1 MTLQRITAINSWAE
15 QIIKDDPVRPEIGI
29 SMRINRYADMWALW
43 EDEKL
48 CAVCCVSYTQDVP
61 HNVNSMFILQSMSP
75 DTVVFYTI
83 WSYSR
88 GSGRELIQQATP
100 EIKKLKP
107 TIKNVVTLSPQ
118 TEMARKFHLSNGA
131 HEWRV
136 NNDTINYA
144 YEINQ

>member
-1 MTLQRITAINSWAE
+1 
-15 QIIKDDPVRPEIGI
+15 
-29 SMRINRYADMWALW
+29 
-43 EDEKL
+43 
-48 CAVCCVSYTQDVP
+48 
-61 HNVNSMFILQSMSP
+61 
-75 DTVVFYTI
+75 VFYTI
-83 WSYSR
+83 WSYSK

-144 YEINQ
+144 YEVNQ